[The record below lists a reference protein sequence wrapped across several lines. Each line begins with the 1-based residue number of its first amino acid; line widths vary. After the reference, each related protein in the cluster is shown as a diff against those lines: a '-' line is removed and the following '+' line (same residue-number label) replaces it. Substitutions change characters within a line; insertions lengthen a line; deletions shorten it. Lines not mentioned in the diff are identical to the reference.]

1 MNIPDRPETWFM
13 PSANPRFSRGN
24 ASVRMAAELA
34 VSMDPPRA
42 WTTRQPMSHCAPRVP
57 VNGQR
62 EIETDP
68 PEDGWQGD
76 DHNGTVELR
85 HELRRGRVCQHHPLV
100 AVAGPSR
107 VAFDHLHLLG
117 VWH

>member
-1 MNIPDRPETWFM
+1 VPIGLDPVGEADQDDAEADGEGGISPPVDPAALSTARLVAEPETWFM

-62 EIETDP
+62 EIETDA
-68 PEDGWQGD
+68 PEDRW
-76 DHNGTVELR
+76 
-85 HELRRGRVCQHHPLV
+85 RGR
-100 AVAGPSR
+100 
-107 VAFDHLHLLG
+107 
-117 VWH
+117 